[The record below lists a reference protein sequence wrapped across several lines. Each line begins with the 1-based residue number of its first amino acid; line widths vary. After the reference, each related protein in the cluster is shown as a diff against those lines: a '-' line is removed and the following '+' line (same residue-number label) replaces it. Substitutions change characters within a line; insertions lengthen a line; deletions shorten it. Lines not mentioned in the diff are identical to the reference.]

1 MRKHYLNIKNIEDL
15 LIREKRPP
23 EKVEEILLEIEDG
36 KYDVVEK
43 DFTLYVET
51 FKGNKFEVELW

>member
-51 FKGNKFEVELW
+51 FKGNKFEVEL

>member
-1 MRKHYLNIKNIEDL
+1 MRKHYLNIKNVEDL
-15 LIREKRPP
+15 LISEKRPP

-51 FKGNKFEVELW
+51 FKGNKFEVEL